1 MNITMIKDRVLVQ
14 DEKAPEQSSGGIF
27 LPKGQDVKDDYQVCS
42 QSGSGVVVAKGEGA
56 TMIDVGDRVFFGNHA
71 GMPVELEGEKYLMM
85 NEADIQAIVGY

>member
-56 TMIDVGDRVFFGNHA
+56 TMIDVGDRV